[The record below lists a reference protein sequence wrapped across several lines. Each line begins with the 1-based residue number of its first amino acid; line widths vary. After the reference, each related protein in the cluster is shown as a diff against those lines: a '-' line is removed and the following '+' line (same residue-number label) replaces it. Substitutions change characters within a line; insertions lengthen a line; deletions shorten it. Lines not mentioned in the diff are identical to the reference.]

1 MDYPQELQTIIDE
14 FNTKYTD
21 ACSRHR
27 MAANFK
33 WLYTDKAKMLFLD
46 GYAEVKNPSSDLLAH
61 AEAAGNA
68 LAAALNTIDPA
79 TELLTVVKN
88 IRPSDVSVIT
98 ENKEVFGVS
107 LTSTTVLST
116 VVGDRV
122 IRISSTKA

>member
-14 FNTKYTD
+14 FNTKYND
-21 ACSRHR
+21 ACSRHKK
-27 MAANFK
+27 AANFK
-33 WLYTDKAKMLFLD
+33 WMYTDKAKALFLD
-46 GYAEVKNPSSDLLAH
+46 GYAEIKTPGADLLAH
-61 AEAAGNA
+61 AEAAGKA
-68 LAAALNTIDPA
+68 LSAALDTVDPA

-88 IRPSDVSVIT
+88 IRPADVSVIT

-107 LTSTTVLST
+107 LTSTTILST